1 MAVLDINWNVLTVMI
16 TALTIGLGIDYSI
29 HVWRRFEANRDS
41 GMGTWAAM
49 RDMYSTTG
57 ASLIMSAGTTICGFM
72 VLLLSPV
79 PVIQDFGLVSS
90 ISVAFSLVL
99 ALLVLPGLLAAE
111 VRTSN
116 EN

>member
-1 MAVLDINWNVLTVMI
+1 
-16 TALTIGLGIDYSI
+16 
-29 HVWRRFEANRDS
+29 
-41 GMGTWAAM
+41 
-49 RDMYSTTG
+49 
-57 ASLIMSAGTTICGFM
+57 M

-79 PVIQDFGLVSS
+79 PVIKDFGLVSS

-116 EN
+116 GN